1 MSYRSSEK
9 KYCFLSPL
17 SYESMNRGHLPR
29 QARDEHELHE
39 PCTLQILPSRVL
51 SCSGVPADLGSLAT
65 VLDGQ
70 QWDWAGRASYGLTNH
85 SPPADTSR
93 SIRLLLADT
102 LDLARTSC

>member
-1 MSYRSSEK
+1 MVWRCRTDQVRKNTVFFLRSR
-9 KYCFLSPL
+9 
-17 SYESMNRGHLPR
+17 MNRGHLPR
-29 QARDEHELHE
+29 QARDEHEHE
-39 PCTLQILPSRVL
+39 PFTLQELPWRVL

-70 QWDWAGRASYGLTNH
+70 QWDWAGRASYGLTNY